1 MSRAEYTHVACFLFH
16 PSPLIAHPSSKLPI
30 SSRGISLQSS
40 TIAPT
45 LAPVYPYGMSALLEV
60 QDLRVEFPSAKGPVT
75 VVEGASFTVAAG
87 EPVALVGESGSGKT
101 LTALALLN
109 LIPPPGRIA
118 GGRVLFNGRDVLGFS
133 PAMLQAFRGKEAAMV
148 FQEPLSALNPVMTIG
163 RQVTEAVSA
172 HERVSKQA
180 ALARAERLLGR
191 VRMTDP
197 KRILSAYPHQLSGG
211 MRQRAMIA
219 MALASGPALLIADEP
234 TTALDVTVQ
243 AQVLDLLNELRESEG
258 MALLLITHDLGVVA
272 RAAARVYVMYA
283 GRIVEEA
290 TVRNLFEAPAH
301 PYTRGLLRSLPR
313 LGRRERRLR
322 AIPGAVAPPGS
333 FHASCAFAPRCDRVD
348 EACRNSVPALLQPS
362 PGRAVRCLFPLDP
375 PKEQVAP

>member
-1 MSRAEYTHVACFLFH
+1 
-16 PSPLIAHPSSKLPI
+16 
-30 SSRGISLQSS
+30 
-40 TIAPT
+40 
-45 LAPVYPYGMSALLEV
+45 MSALLEV
-60 QDLRVEFPSAKGPVT
+60 QDLRVEFPSANGPVS
-75 VVEGASFTVAAG
+75 VVEGVSFKVAEG

-101 LTALALLN
+101 LSALALLN
-109 LIPPPGRIA
+109 LVPSPGRIV
-118 GGRVLFNGRDVLGFS
+118 GGRVLFRGRDVLS
-133 PAMLQAFRGKEAAMV
+133 LPPAQLQAFRGKDAAMV

-172 HERVSKQA
+172 HESVSKKA
-180 ALARAERLLGR
+180 AMARAEHLLGR

-197 KRILSAYPHQLSGG
+197 KRILGAYPHQLSGG

-243 AQVLDLLNELRESEG
+243 AQILDLLSELRESEG

-272 RAAARVYVMYA
+272 RSAARVYVMYA

-301 PYTRGLLRSLPR
+301 PYTRGLLQSLPR

-322 AIPGAVAPPGS
+322 AIPGTVAAPGS
-333 FHASCAFAPRCDRVD
+333 FHAACAFAPRCERVQ
-348 EACRNSVPALLQPS
+348 ESCRNSVPALFHPV

-375 PKEQVAP
+375 SHKQVAP